1 MTIIVLLL
9 FCFLLNI
16 LSHGQVWIGALNTL
30 MLALSILLFQNY
42 SHQKISSIK
51 SLYIILLG
59 AIPLF
64 NHYYENYILI
74 FFTIGIILLFLM
86 YLKLKFKYL
95 LTTIILLYIFIAS
108 LYAGEILKFPFSF
121 QGDLLIFNDN
131 WTNQAIS
138 EMSKDALYL
147 PYPIRPLIFNSSVY
161 IYVIFSKTAEL
172 FMLKNLYD
180 VLLIANLYPLFKG
193 IILDVRFWDRRKLLM
208 IVCIFLIPFTVVIS
222 RSVDIFN
229 TFLLLSP
236 FLMYFILKGFGSI
249 NKRVYLLLII
259 FSLLVVTSPYK

>member
-1 MTIIVLLL
+1 MATVVLLL

-16 LSHGQVWIGALNTL
+16 LNHGQLWIGALNTL
-30 MLALSILLFQNY
+30 LLTLSIFLFQNY

-64 NHYYENYILI
+64 NHYYQNYILI
-74 FFTIGIILLFLM
+74 FFAIGIILLFLM

-95 LTTIILLYIFIAS
+95 LTTIILLYIFVAS

-121 QGDLLIFNDN
+121 QGDLLVFNNN
-131 WTNQAIS
+131 WTNQAIT
-138 EMSKDALYL
+138 EMQREALYI
-147 PYPIRPLIFNSSVY
+147 PYILRPLVFNGLVY
-161 IYVIFSKTAEL
+161 IYVILSKTAEL

-180 VLLIANLYPLFKG
+180 VLLIANLYPLFQG
-193 IILDVRFWDRRKLLM
+193 IISDLKFWDRRKLL
-208 IVCIFLIPFTVVIS
+208 IISSIFLISFTVVSS
-222 RSVDIFN
+222 RAVDIFN

-236 FLMYFILKGFGSI
+236 FLLYFILKGFGSI
-249 NKRVYLLLII
+249 NKRIYLLLMVISFLI
-259 FSLLVVTSPYK
+259 VTSPLK